1 MFWVPQDHLAPL
13 VGMLQQ
19 APNIVLGPSPSST
32 YRNTDASEV
41 EIPAALPGDKRVP
54 GLDCAAIG
62 GRAGEKLCWG
72 GRVKIESF

>member
-13 VGMLQQ
+13 VGMLKQ

-41 EIPAALPGDKRVP
+41 EVPAPCLVKSASRVSI
-54 GLDCAAIG
+54 AQQS
-62 GRAGEKLCWG
+62 EG
-72 GRVKIESF
+72 GRVKSFAGVGG